1 MSRNSV
7 LDEDMALWQWIWRA
21 EEAIDD
27 RLRAIERLVDINQAK
42 VLRAF
47 AQAKISGEHLFGS
60 TGYGYDDRGREQ
72 LDVLFAAVFGGQDAL
87 VSAQFASG
95 THALC
100 VALFALL
107 RPGQRLL
114 YASGA
119 PYDTLWPVIGLRDGG
134 PGSLR
139 EFGIDCSIVDLLPT
153 GGIDI
158 AEVARH
164 VQEHPET
171 SVVAVQRS
179 AGYAWRRGLSVREIG
194 ELTRA
199 VKLIRPDIRV
209 MVDNCYGE
217 FTEPTEPPQVGVD
230 LTVGSLIKNPGGGL
244 ATTGGYLVGTT
255 ECVAAAANRLTAPG
269 IGRECGSSESHRLL
283 YQGLFLAPR
292 TVGEALKGS
301 LFAASVLDS
310 CGIVCAPRVDEPRTD
325 VVLRLMLGSAERLLG
340 FCQAIQSASPIDAH
354 VRPEAATLPGYAH
367 PVVMAAGTF
376 IQGASIE
383 LSADGPLREPYIGYL
398 QGGLTYAHVKWA
410 VARAIHTLGWE
421 ETCLP
426 EGGIKPYTS
435 MTDR

>member
-1 MSRNSV
+1 MSSAD
-7 LDEDMALWQWIWRA
+7 LTGDDLALWQWIWQM
-21 EEAIDD
+21 EEAIGD
-27 RLRAIERLVDINQAK
+27 RLRAIDHLVDVNQAK
-42 VLRAF
+42 VLQGF
-47 AQAKISGEHLFGS
+47 AKARISGEHMFGS

-72 LDVLFAAVFGGQDAL
+72 LDVLYAAVFGGQDAL
-87 VSAQFASG
+87 VSPQLVSG

-107 RPGQRLL
+107 RPGHRLL

-134 PGSLR
+134 AGSLL
-139 EFGIDCSIVDLLPT
+139 EFGVDCSVVDLLPD
-153 GGIDI
+153 GGIDTGRV
-158 AEVARH
+158 EGHLRD
-164 VQEHPET
+164 HPET
-171 SVVAVQRS
+171 TVVAVQRS
-179 AGYAWRRGLSVREIG
+179 PGYAWRRGLSVGEIG
-194 ELTRA
+194 DLTRA
-199 VKLIRPDIRV
+199 VKAIRPGIRV

-217 FTEPTEPPQVGVD
+217 FTEGREPPEVGVD

-244 ATTGGYLVGTT
+244 ATTGGYLVGTE

-269 IGRECGSSESHRLL
+269 IGRECGASESHRLL

-301 LFAASVLDS
+301 LFAAAVLGS
-310 CGIVCAPRVDEPRTD
+310 CGIECAPRVDEPRTD
-325 VVLRLMLGSAERLLG
+325 VVLRMRLGSAERLLG

-354 VRPEAATLPGYAH
+354 VRPEAASLPGYAH

-410 VARAIHTLGWE
+410 VAQAVHSLGWKGA
-421 ETCLP
+421 TLP
-426 EGGIKPYTS
+426 NRGT
-435 MTDR
+435 